1 MLFLETV
8 EAVRGIGAPSPGS
21 ILLNT
26 NRLGAF
32 KVRAST
38 KSGFYYTILKDDRR
52 EKALYIDATTTVA
65 NLIVAVDDILAS
77 DAMLLKE
84 YPNEDITAT
93 PVNKYILYADFAYAI
108 AYPGDATKS
117 IVYYA
122 AKANKLVKSVI
133 NESLASLEEIAETG
147 TTS

>member
-8 EAVRGIGAPSPGS
+8 EAWTGIHVPSAGS

-32 KVRAST
+32 KVRDST

-52 EKALYIDATTTVA
+52 EKAGYIDATTSVA
-65 NLIVAVDDILAS
+65 NLIVAADDVLS
-77 DAMLLKE
+77 SNAMLLKE

-93 PVNKYILYADFAYAI
+93 PVNKYILYEDFAYAI

-117 IVYYA
+117 IVYYT
-122 AKANKLVKSVI
+122 AKANKLIKSIV
-133 NESLASLEEIAETG
+133 NETLASLEEIAETG